1 MFDYQISENLNIQSC
16 DIDLVSKGVSRMLLH
31 EESIMRMFYKIGVNP
46 LSLSRM
52 PSKPDNT
59 NSKQTFVG
67 LF

>member
-1 MFDYQISENLNIQSC
+1 
-16 DIDLVSKGVSRMLLH
+16 MLLH